1 MPDSLASR
9 DGRMKA
15 VFETSFKARQTSA
28 MIDLER
34 VRPALPET
42 AEAPTRP

>member
-1 MPDSLASR
+1 
-9 DGRMKA
+9 

-34 VRPALPET
+34 VRPALPQAT
-42 AEAPTRP
+42 EAQPRR